1 MNQVATNS
9 FNWATLLLRIAV
21 AGLLLFYGIG
31 KIQAGVS
38 YLCESLQGYGLPYAT
53 GYLVYVGEVLAPVL
67 VLMGLWTRPAA
78 LVMAFNMVMTLVL
91 GHMHELF
98 HLNEYG
104 GLVIE
109 HNLYFLLGSICIALL
124 GPGQWGVKNGPHWWS

>member
-1 MNQVATNS
+1 MYTASATS
-9 FNWATLLLRIAV
+9 FNWATLLLRFAV
-21 AGLLLFYGIG
+21 AGLLLMYGIG

-53 GYLVYVGEVLAPVL
+53 GYLVYVGEVVAPAL
-67 VLMGLWTRPAA
+67 VLLGLWTRPAA

-98 HLNEYG
+98 QLNEYG

-124 GPGQWGVKNGPHWWS
+124 GPGKWALGRGGNWWS